1 MPRIVLLEREY
12 MENTPADTERR
23 LAKLIVSDAPEPS
36 QDIILRASRHIADLV
51 GVALAGTTLPAF
63 ARLVELVGDNSQ
75 PGKLSARIWGSNR
88 RVSLREAGFINA
100 FAGHI
105 HDFDDDETGHSWA
118 HVTVTAATA
127 ALVTADACP
136 EISGADVLRAYV
148 IATEVAIRLGEIVNP
163 SHYRSGWHSSATLG
177 VFAACAAAGRVL
189 GLSSHEMCQALGMCA
204 SLSSGI
210 RANFGS
216 DTKPLQ
222 VGQAVRNGIFAA
234 EAAKAGLTSS
244 AGAIFGSSGF
254 TSLFSTGDKVGSVI
268 ESFGKPYGFSQGTLV
283 LKAYPCC
290 TASHT
295 AIYSTIALKEEHGFG
310 EGDISTMTC
319 FVDPV
324 APQILVHDSPTTG
337 NEAKFSMPYSL
348 AIAAKTGR
356 AGIGEFNFDYG
367 VSEDVREL
375 MRKIIVVSDDTL
387 PKGPS
392 GASVASRLEIKL
404 NDGRTLKRFQEYVP
418 GSAGEPMSTEALEMK
433 FIACASTLPPRA
445 ASNLF
450 CSLLNLGSIGS
461 IATIIDAFHA
471 PEYPRPAIS

>member
-1 MPRIVLLEREY
+1 MD
-12 MENTPADTERR
+12 NSPASIELR
-23 LAKLIVSDAPEPS
+23 LAELIVSDAPDPS
-36 QDIILRASRHIADLV
+36 QEIMLQATRHVADLV

-63 ARLVELVGDNSQ
+63 VRLVDVVGDNPQ
-75 PGKLSARIWGSNR
+75 PNKLSARIWGSVR
-88 RVSLREAGFINA
+88 RVSLREAGLINA

-118 HVTVTAATA
+118 HLTVTAATA

-136 EISGADVLRAYV
+136 EISGEDVLRAYI

-163 SHYRSGWHSSATLG
+163 RHYRSGWHSSATLG
-177 VFAACAAAGRVL
+177 IFAACAAAGRIL
-189 GLSSHEMCQALGMCA
+189 GLTSSEMRHALGISA
-204 SLSSGI
+204 SFAAGI
-210 RANFGS
+210 RSNFGS

-234 EAAKAGLTSS
+234 EAAKSGLTSS
-244 AGAIFGSSGF
+244 AGAIFGAGGF
-254 TSLFSTGDKVGSVI
+254 TSLFSTGDNVRSAI
-268 ESFGKPYGFSQGTLV
+268 DSFGKPYGFSQGTMV
-283 LKAYPCC
+283 IKAYPCC

-295 AIYSTIALKEEHGFG
+295 AIYSTLALKQEHGFD
-310 EGDISTMTC
+310 ERDIAKVTC

-356 AGIGEFNFDYG
+356 AGIGEFTFDNV
-367 VSEDVREL
+367 VSADVREL
-375 MRKIIVVSDDTL
+375 MGKVNVISDDTL

-392 GASVASRLEIKL
+392 GASVASRLEITL
-404 NDGRTLKRFQEYVP
+404 TDGRTLKRFQEYVP

-433 FIACASTLPPRA
+433 FTTCASALPPTA
-445 ASNLF
+445 ASDLF
-450 CSLLNLGSIGS
+450 RSLLNLGSVGS
-461 IATIIDAFHA
+461 IATVIDAFHA
-471 PEYPRPAIS
+471 HEYPRPAIS